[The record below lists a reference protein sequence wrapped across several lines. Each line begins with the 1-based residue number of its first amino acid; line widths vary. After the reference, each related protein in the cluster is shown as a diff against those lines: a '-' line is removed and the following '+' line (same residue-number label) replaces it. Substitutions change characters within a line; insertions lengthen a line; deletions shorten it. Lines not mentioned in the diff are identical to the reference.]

1 MNSSP
6 AIAAVQRL
14 LRFGFERIP
23 VLDEDG
29 LPEVLIFLR
38 DWRGWREVVLVYS
51 EWEARA
57 YRTPVAF
64 ASSNPL
70 YCPPG
75 TAETLIPLADV
86 VSVVYALLK
95 DWTPPPHPAVT

>member
-1 MNSSP
+1 MTNSP
-6 AIAAVQRL
+6 GIAAVQRL
-14 LRFGFERIP
+14 LRLGFDRIP
-23 VLDEDG
+23 VLGEDG
-29 LPEVLIFLR
+29 DPEVLIFRR

-57 YRTPVAF
+57 YRTPARF

-70 YCPPG
+70 YVPPG

-95 DWTPPPHPAVT
+95 GWTPPLHANP